1 MRGIYLESDL
11 LASPAFKSLSR
22 WGMRVYLG
30 FLSRRV
36 IVKKRDKSR
45 GDSHVITNNGK
56 IEFCYSTALSDGIP
70 RQNFRDAVDELISKG
85 FIDLSHQGAGGRSRD
100 KSTYS
105 IVERWRKWNT
115 PDYQETPHPRIRN
128 TKEGQGWSAYHTQK
142 RSVSKSIL
150 QNPPSSIE
158 IDTRKQKS
166 KVIGVLKTIPG
177 KKNQKAI
184 NA

>member
-1 MRGIYLESDL
+1 
-11 LASPAFKSLSR
+11 
-22 WGMRVYLG
+22 
-30 FLSRRV
+30 
-36 IVKKRDKSR
+36 
-45 GDSHVITNNGK
+45 
-56 IEFCYSTALSDGIP
+56 
-70 RQNFRDAVDELISKG
+70 
-85 FIDLSHQGAGGRSRD
+85 
-100 KSTYS
+100 
-105 IVERWRKWNT
+105 
-115 PDYQETPHPRIRN
+115 IRN

-142 RSVSKSIL
+142 KSVSKSIL